1 MTTSRRTLQLFA
13 LVLALAGV
21 SQAQPVDRPLGDQVA
36 TPTASVTERV
46 ARTFYD
52 AFVVGDVKTL
62 ERCYSPTVKFK
73 DEIFSFDDREG
84 TIGMWRVLTDPAGS
98 AKFTYRVVSIE
109 GEVAT
114 VNWLADYK
122 LFGRPIHNDITARLV
137 IRDGVIVE
145 HTDSFSWAK
154 WSRQAFP
161 LGKLSTWRPIEKT
174 LKFVMRTALGFQAK
188 KAAEKARAAEAAAAA
203 AAAPSAPAATP
214 TRGITGELNRR

>member
-1 MTTSRRTLQLFA
+1 MTSSRPTLQLFA

-21 SQAQPVDRPLGDQVA
+21 SQAQPIDRPLGDTSQTA
-36 TPTASVTERV
+36 TPSETERV

-73 DEIFSFDDREG
+73 DEIFTFDDREG
-84 TIGMWRVLTDPAGS
+84 TIGMWRVLTDPSGG
-98 AKFTYRVVSIE
+98 AKFSYRVVSIE

-137 IRDGVIVE
+137 VRGGVIVE
-145 HTDSFSWAK
+145 HTDSFSWAT

-161 LGKLSTWRPIEKT
+161 LGRLSTWRPIEKT

-188 KAAEKARAAEAAAAA
+188 KAAEKARAAEAAAAP
-203 AAAPSAPAATP
+203 APSAPAP
-214 TRGITGELNRR
+214 TRGVAGELTRRTQ

>member
-1 MTTSRRTLQLFA
+1 MTSSRATLPLFA
-13 LVLALAGV
+13 LALALAGV
-21 SQAQPVDRPLGDQVA
+21 SHAQPIDRPLGDQVA
-36 TPTASVTERV
+36 PQRPSETERV

-62 ERCYSPTVKFK
+62 ERCYSPTVRFK

-84 TIGMWRVLTDPAGS
+84 TIGMWRVLTDPAGG
-98 AKFTYRVVSIE
+98 AKFTYRVVSVE

-137 IRDGVIVE
+137 VRDGVIVE
-145 HTDSFSWAK
+145 HTDSFSWAS

-161 LGKLSTWRPIEKT
+161 LGKLSTWRPIERT
-174 LKFVMRTALGFQAK
+174 LKFIMRTALGLQAK
-188 KAAEKARAAEAAAAA
+188 KAAEKARAAEAAATP
-203 AAAPSAPAATP
+203 APSAPAP
-214 TRGITGELNRR
+214 TRGVTGELTRRIQ

>member
-1 MTTSRRTLQLFA
+1 MTSSRPTLQLFA

-21 SQAQPVDRPLGDQVA
+21 SQAQPIDRPLGDTSQTA
-36 TPTASVTERV
+36 TPSETERV

-73 DEIFSFDDREG
+73 DEIFTFDDREG
-84 TIGMWRVLTDPAGS
+84 TIGMWRVLTDPSGG
-98 AKFTYRVVSIE
+98 AKFSYRVVSIE

-137 IRDGVIVE
+137 IRGGVIVE
-145 HTDSFSWAK
+145 HTDSFSWAN

-161 LGKLSTWRPIEKT
+161 LGRLSTWKPIEKT

-188 KAAEKARAAEAAAAA
+188 KAAEKARAAEAAAAP
-203 AAAPSAPAATP
+203 APSAPAP
-214 TRGITGELNRR
+214 TRGVAGELTRRTQ